1 MIELESVLLMLVISG
16 ATPKSGLR
24 LCNGA
29 QLATGPTPGNGWLY
43 SRGLTRCVP
52 FWPTYAVVSE
62 KLRANWNSV
71 LKLYCWIRAGRRSR
85 FQARTWPE
93 SVDSGSVSVNPVRIS
108 PGHVAHVLL
117 RRSLAF
123 ATESELTVG
132 SWRSNAI
139 GDHLVHFDASGVH
152 VLFQQHI
159 EYTLC

>member
-1 MIELESVLLMLVISG
+1 MIELESVPLMLVING

-71 LKLYCWIRAGRRSR
+71 LKLYCWIRAGRRSG
-85 FQARTWPE
+85 FQARTCPE
-93 SVDSGSVSVNPVRIS
+93 SVDSGSVSVNPVRMWPVVRAS
-108 PGHVAHVLL
+108 TVTPESKQKGGL
-117 RRSLAF
+117 RGRGRLAPVPSL
-123 ATESELTVG
+123 
-132 SWRSNAI
+132 
-139 GDHLVHFDASGVH
+139 
-152 VLFQQHI
+152 
-159 EYTLC
+159 